1 MKKFLLIIGL
11 FFFFSCQSIENK
23 GNLSNEKI
31 HSIRSEIVKKQEL
44 IKNMAK
50 LNKIEEI
57 KKNVVSTFKNNLI
70 ISQLAKYN
78 LSKAIIIFS
87 DEIEIISE
95 TKAKNIILI
104 NLGLESIYLNINW
117 EYNGSE
123 WKIKSVE
130 SHE

>member
-11 FFFFSCQSIENK
+11 FFFFSCNSIEIK
-23 GNLSNEKI
+23 ENLTNEKI
-31 HSIRSEIVKKQEL
+31 QSIRNEIVEKQEL
-44 IKNMAK
+44 IKKMAK
-50 LNKIEEI
+50 LNNLEEI
-57 KKNVVSTFKNNLI
+57 KKNVVSTFKNYLI
-70 ISQLAKYN
+70 ISELAKYN

-95 TKAKNIILI
+95 RKAKNIILI
-104 NLGLESIYLNINW
+104 NLGLESIYLSINW
-117 EYNGSE
+117 EYNGKE